1 MRQCCAVLPVRHLR
15 WEAAC
20 APSGIMVMEGAVVEV
35 VLVEVIVVDLLLFLR
50 VIGNEARD
58 CQREA
63 LEVEVVGVGP
73 HTE

>member
-1 MRQCCAVLPVRHLR
+1 M
-15 WEAAC
+15 
-20 APSGIMVMEGAVVEV
+20 GMEGAVVGV

-63 LEVEVVGVGP
+63 HEVEVVGVGP